1 MSEYQFAVGLQPIN
15 RLPFIEAKPMF
26 TVLPITGG
34 QLSLSGKT
42 MKTTFQMTKKELQKI
57 IQSWENMPLVITH
70 CWEHPEATDILLS
83 IAFDD
88 SQAINWRAMY
98 LFELIHYQ
106 HPELVIPYLPAMT
119 DFLLTTKNS
128 SKKRHLLK
136 LISLHEIPEE
146 NVALLL
152 NFCIQEFTNAAE
164 PIAVRV
170 HAMQI
175 LFNIAQK
182 EPDFAGE
189 LIDLIENEIEY
200 HGSAGISSRG
210 LKLLKK
216 LKSPDKP

>member
-1 MSEYQFAVGLQPIN
+1 VKYSFADPLRTII
-15 RLPFIEAKPMF
+15 FIGPNDNA
-26 TVLPITGG
+26 
-34 QLSLSGKT
+34 
-42 MKTTFQMTKKELQKI
+42 TFEMTKQELQGI

-70 CWEHPEATDILLS
+70 SWEHPETMDLLLS

-98 LFELIHYQ
+98 LFELIHNQY
-106 HPELVIPYLPAMT
+106 PELVVPYLPAMS
-119 DFLLTTKNS
+119 DFLFTTKNA

-136 LISLHEIPEE
+136 LISLHDLPEE
-146 NVALLL
+146 NMAFLL
-152 NFCIQEFTNAAE
+152 NFCIEEFTNATQ
-164 PIAVRV
+164 PVAVRV

-182 EPDFAGE
+182 EPEFANE

-216 LKSPDKP
+216 LKSQPKT